1 MDYPRLS
8 YTIYTRRRSTAY
20 IFDKRR
26 HLSTND
32 VGGEPRAFVITR
44 RYMHS
49 VLARMLD
56 LLLVFFPPLSQP
68 GHKRKNI
75 WVTGF
80 ESAINHNGPSRPTY
94 DNPNPSVY
102 FRRGSP
108 TPYKHPCKIFS
119 TYTSNTGRIAFS

>member
-1 MDYPRLS
+1 MDYPRLSS

-26 HLSTND
+26 HFSTND

-68 GHKRKNI
+68 GHQ
-75 WVTGF
+75 
-80 ESAINHNGPSRPTY
+80 SPPQPTT
-94 DNPNPSVY
+94 PTQHMTPH
-102 FRRGSP
+102 SP
-108 TPYKHPCKIFS
+108 PTHDDPRQTTF
-119 TYTSNTGRIAFS
+119 